1 MLSLAYMK
9 KSLYLCNANPQW
21 GAASGGA
28 VVRAAANKS
37 ISTDI
42 FECSGAQASPP
53 ANKPDTIRASHGAE
67 YIRWYKLGGQA
78 DMLKKAFV
86 EALF

>member
-1 MLSLAYMK
+1 MK

-42 FECSGAQASPP
+42 FECSGAPRLIGAD
-53 ANKPDTIRASHGAE
+53 KPDTIRLSGSNT
-67 YIRWYKLGGQA
+67 
-78 DMLKKAFV
+78 FV
-86 EALF
+86 DINSVGKQTC